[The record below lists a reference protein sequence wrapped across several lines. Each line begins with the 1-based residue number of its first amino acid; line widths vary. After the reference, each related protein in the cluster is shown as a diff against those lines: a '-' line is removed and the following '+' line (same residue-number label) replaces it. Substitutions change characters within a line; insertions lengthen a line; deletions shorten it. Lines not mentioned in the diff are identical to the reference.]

1 MATESNDE
9 KLFSRYEKF
18 AKEVCEDR
26 RYFLSEQSMVFLKDL
41 ANKLCE
47 HGTTVP
53 ANTIL
58 YRARANDYEH
68 LDYQKFKE
76 DPIDKKN
83 MKPRSNLRSQGRLN
97 AHNINALYLA
107 FDEGTAIS
115 ECRAYVGAPVSLGT
129 FSVKRDL
136 RVLDLK
142 QEVGWWWYFTKYS
155 DPKTYISDV
164 LCRPLEHE
172 HQKSRDYIPT
182 QVIAEYLRYKI
193 GIDGI
198 IYSSQFQSEGS
209 SAQGNEEHVKQ
220 QNICL
225 FDLDAATCKKVEVWE
240 IQSQTNVVA
249 KRVFRE
255 QN

>member
-1 MATESNDE
+1 MATKSNEE
-9 KLFSRYEKF
+9 KLFSRYEEF

-41 ANKLCE
+41 AKELCK
-47 HGTTVP
+47 HGKTLP

-58 YRARANDYEH
+58 YRARANNYEH
-68 LDYQKFKE
+68 LDYQKFNE
-76 DPIDKKN
+76 DPIDKED

-115 ECRAYVGAPVSLGT
+115 ECRAFVGAPVSLGT
-129 FSVKRDL
+129 FSLKKDL
-136 RVLDLK
+136 RVLDLN
-142 QEVGWWWYFTKYS
+142 QEIGMWQYLKRYS

-172 HQKSRDYIPT
+172 YQKNRDYIPT
-182 QVIAEYLRYKI
+182 QVIAEYLHHVV

-209 SAQGNEEHVKQ
+209 SKQGAEEHIKQ

-225 FDLDAATCKKVEVWE
+225 FDLYVADCEKVEIWN
-240 IQSQTNVVA
+240 IQSQTNVVI
-249 KRVFRE
+249 KKE
-255 QN
+255 SK